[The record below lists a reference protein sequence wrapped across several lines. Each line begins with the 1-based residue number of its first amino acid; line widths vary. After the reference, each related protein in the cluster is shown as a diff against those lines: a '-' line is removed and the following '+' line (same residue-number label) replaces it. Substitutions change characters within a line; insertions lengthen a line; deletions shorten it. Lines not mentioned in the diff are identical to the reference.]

1 MVRILREKAEMGDPK
16 AMSDLG
22 ATYFQG
28 IELPRD
34 HSTAFGWFERSATA
48 GYTLA
53 FVNLA
58 TCYREGLGCPKNE
71 RKALECYKVV
81 AEVETDAMELLGEI
95 YMNGDCGVA
104 KDPREGAYWFRR
116 GAEAGSLECSYRW
129 GVCCATGTGAERDF
143 GNAAEAFRFA
153 AERGHAG
160 AALDLG
166 HCLMNGLGII
176 GGAKPSM
183 AVEAYAQAA
192 EAGISEA
199 CYHLGCAWLNGNG
212 TKGGAS
218 AGKAA
223 RWFQKAAEAGHPAAS
238 AELAALLHV
247 GAPPFQPPRGVAKDV
262 KAAKAWYEKAVELGV
277 TDAAAA
283 LGRMHRDGV
292 GGDETTRDLDE
303 AARWFRV
310 SAAGGDDA
318 SAQALI
324 DLEKERV
331 LRDRRRRILAEHDA
345 AWATFVSE
353 AEIASKVADDDIA
366 LMAAA
371 APVPE
376 GETLSSLV
384 AAKKGLETAERWN
397 PVSFA
402 ERYGKAFVMG
412 ELEKV
417 LARVRVALERFPQ
430 GKKVLA
436 DEKARKP
443 KEKAQRKPA
452 AAKKPP
458 QPDKSKPAAPERSA
472 VGPVN
477 PATRETIVSPAR
489 VRPKRDAEPA
499 PKPESRKPSVAD
511 AKRAQPR
518 RGQTASLS
526 PARQRAPARDGV
538 AVESPPRG
546 SVLHP
551 RPWGSGLTPA
561 SSPPRSSPVKE
572 RAQPQPRS
580 LGAAKEN
587 ESDQNVKPKTLRPS
601 EGGSGRSKPKV
612 DAVKLMPASPYA
624 STMTRKAKRE
634 LGTKRP

>member
-58 TCYREGLGCPKNE
+58 TCYREGLGCPKDE

-366 LMAAA
+366 LTTAA

-601 EGGSGRSKPKV
+601 EGGSGRSKPKL

-624 STMTRKAKRE
+624 STMTRKAKRV